1 MRVLAAVAVL
11 LAGSSI
17 ACGDL
22 SKTEANPA
30 AKEKIARARLA
41 YDAAPNDIKAIVAL
55 ADAYTDANHML
66 EAVDGYQK
74 AIELGAKDPRVY
86 GALAGLYIKF
96 GYLQSAVDNIKGCMA
111 VDRNDPECM
120 LAIGL
125 LFETDGG
132 KQMQAQA
139 RQAFNSMLAVAPNH
153 PKAALVR
160 SKLDQL
166 NARLGPAEEGE
177 AEEAP
182 HGAEGSPHGGGAAVD
197 ENDPNVKDP
206 HAGIGGKPEPNEEV
220 GELNEFGA
228 ALQRAFEAVQKQ
240 DAAGAEKAFREAL
253 ALQPNDATAL
263 AGLSQSLLVLKKYP
277 EAKKNAEAAVKADPK
292 DPQARY
298 TLGMAFMR
306 GAESAE
312 DVKRGIAAWEEF
324 LRDDPEAAKQFRVK
338 EQLDEIQRMIKQQN
352 VHK

>member
-1 MRVLAAVAVL
+1 MRVSAAFAVL

-22 SKTEANPA
+22 AKPEANPA

-41 YDAAPNDIKAIVAL
+41 YDAAPNDVKTIVAL
-55 ADAYTDANHML
+55 ADAYTEANHAL

-74 AIELGAKDPRVY
+74 AIELGAKEPRIY

-132 KQMQAQA
+132 REMQAQA
-139 RQAFNSMLAVAPNH
+139 RQAFSSMLSVAPDH

-166 NARLGPAEEGE
+166 NAKLGPIEEG
-177 AEEAP
+177 APEE
-182 HGAEGSPHGGGAAVD
+182 AEGSPHGGAVGA
-197 ENDPNVKDP
+197 EDPNVKDP
-206 HAGIGGKPEPNEEV
+206 HAGIGGKPEPDEEV

-228 ALQRAFEAVQKQ
+228 ALQRAFAAVQKQ

-253 ALQPNDATAL
+253 AIQPNDSTAL

-277 EAKKNAEAAVKADPK
+277 EAKKTAEAAVKADPK

-312 DVKRGIAAWEEF
+312 DVKRGIAVWEEF
-324 LRDDPEAAKQFRVK
+324 LREEPEAAKPFRVK
-338 EQLDEIQRMIKQQN
+338 EQLDEINRQIKQQN
-352 VHK
+352 VHQ